1 MVLLYKIIL
10 ITLIKV
16 DYITSCALGKNIYL
30 SGQEKKGKN
39 IYKNYKKLSH
49 EGVGSTMHVV
59 S

>member
-16 DYITSCALGKNIYL
+16 DYITSCALGKKIFIW
-30 SGQEKKGKN
+30 SRKKGKN
-39 IYKNYKKLSH
+39 IYKNYNKLSH